1 MKSIL
6 SQQQIN
12 KIVNNIKSK
21 NFSSALNETKKL
33 SKNFPQNVEVNKLF
47 ISIYFNTKNWTKA
60 IEHCEKL
67 LQTGKDEFKTLT
79 NIGVA
84 LFNLGKIN
92 QSIKSFKKAIIKN
105 PEFNLAHNNLAIS
118 YLELGNLQHAITH
131 FAKAL
136 QINKDDLNAK
146 NYLINILNLA
156 KPKNKNIHPIIKID
170 DEISKIRN
178 KFNYENIFKDV
189 SIKYILEKS
198 NEIIENFEQNIFFN
212 ETQIFRKNSDNLNC
226 KRHFQVFNEFNVIPK
241 YCFGCYK
248 IQINLKTVVDLIKLF
263 LIFDKIKLKR
273 NNIRKCIIEN
283 RNKIQGNYKGYI
295 YCKGISE
302 AETIKKMI
310 GEMISQS
317 DIGLDNI
324 TLKHGCSEFYESYPE
339 FKKIN
344 LNGEK
349 EMEYNNEWKSFEE
362 IIDSREPKR
371 IEADKKIFSKSIEGI
386 NLSDI
391 LIINNWISYAQII
404 GDESYK
410 KVYDKKIENA
420 FVNKFLEDQLEFR
433 KKELKI

>member
-33 SKNFPQNVEVNKLF
+33 SKNFPQNIEVNKLF

-178 KFNYENIFKDV
+178 KFNY
-189 SIKYILEKS
+189 
-198 NEIIENFEQNIFFN
+198 
-212 ETQIFRKNSDNLNC
+212 
-226 KRHFQVFNEFNVIPK
+226 
-241 YCFGCYK
+241 
-248 IQINLKTVVDLIKLF
+248 
-263 LIFDKIKLKR
+263 
-273 NNIRKCIIEN
+273 
-283 RNKIQGNYKGYI
+283 
-295 YCKGISE
+295 
-302 AETIKKMI
+302 
-310 GEMISQS
+310 
-317 DIGLDNI
+317 
-324 TLKHGCSEFYESYPE
+324 
-339 FKKIN
+339 
-344 LNGEK
+344 
-349 EMEYNNEWKSFEE
+349 
-362 IIDSREPKR
+362 
-371 IEADKKIFSKSIEGI
+371 
-386 NLSDI
+386 
-391 LIINNWISYAQII
+391 
-404 GDESYK
+404 
-410 KVYDKKIENA
+410 
-420 FVNKFLEDQLEFR
+420 
-433 KKELKI
+433 